1 MHRMH
6 IGKGFFRYGAHE
18 TVFICSALKP
28 SKIDIR
34 FRDNFDYNN
43 VLTINYQ
50 LLLFLNNYP

>member
-6 IGKGFFRYGAHE
+6 IGKGFFRSGAHE
-18 TVFICSALKP
+18 TVFTCSALKP
-28 SKIDIR
+28 SKVDIR
-34 FRDNFDYNN
+34 FRDNFDYYN